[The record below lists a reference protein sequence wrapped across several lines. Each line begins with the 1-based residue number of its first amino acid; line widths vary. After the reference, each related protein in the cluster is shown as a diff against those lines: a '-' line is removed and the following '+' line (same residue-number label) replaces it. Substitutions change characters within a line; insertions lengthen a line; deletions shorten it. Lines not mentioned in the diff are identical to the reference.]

1 MDLTL
6 NSAIGIA
13 GQTLAALYAAIP
25 VKIVLLLL
33 SLLFCFAGY
42 RVLRAVS
49 AMNGVALGVVLGIC
63 VTSLFSASINDALG
77 MILTVLAMVV
87 LGIVLGIVFF
97 CWYPLGVFTACAC
110 VGAAVVYL
118 PGLFIAQHAQAVFW
132 LVLAGGAILFG
143 VTGVLFLHP
152 AGILATGLFGFS
164 AAFVLTDMLLGRQGL
179 STLVIGLVLTIAGCA
194 VQALTNRSAD
204 ALPLGEGNRRRT
216 VAAEKKHSGDAHLRE
231 PVPEEDE
238 VSDDTHELDISEL
251 PQEEPDE
258 IDSISKT
265 VAAHIGLTRLLTPQ
279 QARGTE
285 PLFPETAQET
295 EQMCEPSDSD
305 APKTEEDNTL
315 VLSLADVLGT
325 QEDVPLEQQ
334 AQFAWMTEQ
343 PVEEPASEEEPEG
356 EVLRGGAWNDI
367 FRPEGE
373 AAEAEPDAD
382 LPDAVEEPAAASEM
396 QEVQMAEQEQGTEPL
411 YPETAQ
417 GTEEMREP
425 SDPDAPETAEDVTMA
440 FSIEEV
446 LAQQE
451 DVPLE
456 QQAQFAWMTEQPVEE
471 PASEEEPE
479 GEVLRGGAW
488 NDIFR
493 PEGEAAEAEP
503 DADLSQAVEELTP
516 QTDIVEPDGP
526 TEDEEQILSNTA
538 DLMYAL
544 DQVLSK
550 LKEPEPEEPD
560 EAEPDDDALCE
571 KLSPPIIEEE
581 SQEEP
586 VNTQPE
592 AVEADTEPEEQD
604 GEEPDDDALCEKLS
618 PPIVEEES
626 PEEPVNTKPEASEAV
641 MEPKEQDDADLD
653 DDAIWEQL
661 FPPIIREEFREEP
674 ASTEPEAAAEPE
686 EQDDVK
692 PDEDAVWEQMF
703 PPIIREE
710 FREEPASTEPEA
722 AAEPEEQDDVK
733 PDEDAVW
740 EQMFPPIIK
749 AELAEEPAD
758 TGEQQEE
765 QPEAA
770 AEADEEPAESTEPA
784 ESPDDDKLEEEAD
797 GEQADESDEAFSAG
811 ALWPVLLTIVVLV
824 LAGFGIQYVEITLA
838 LCLVCYVLRY
848 YRTTAFACAVLCV
861 RRVLD
866 VILLVMQSGSWL
878 EIALD
883 VISAAA
889 FLALTYAAMRT
900 YIVHRHEDEDKA
912 EE

>member
-285 PLFPETAQET
+285 PLCPET
-295 EQMCEPSDSD
+295 EQMREPSDSD

-343 PVEEPASEEEPEG
+343 PLEEPASEEEPEG

-367 FRPEGE
+367 FRPESE
-373 AAEAEPDAD
+373 AAEAETDAD

-479 GEVLRGGAW
+479 GEVLQGGAW

-503 DADLSQAVEELTP
+503 DADLSQAVKELTP

-586 VNTQPE
+586 VNTEPE

-703 PPIIREE
+703 PPII
-710 FREEPASTEPEA
+710 
-722 AAEPEEQDDVK
+722 
-733 PDEDAVW
+733 
-740 EQMFPPIIK
+740 K

-784 ESPDDDKLEEEAD
+784 ESPNDVKLEEEAD

>member
-285 PLFPETAQET
+285 PLCPET
-295 EQMCEPSDSD
+295 EQMREPSDSD

-417 GTEEMREP
+417 ETEEMREP

-479 GEVLRGGAW
+479 GEVLQGGAW

-586 VNTQPE
+586 VNTEPE
-592 AVEADTEPEEQD
+592 AGEADTEPEEQD

-626 PEEPVNTKPEASEAV
+626 PEEPVNTEPEAVEAV

-661 FPPIIREEFREEP
+661 
-674 ASTEPEAAAEPE
+674 
-686 EQDDVK
+686 
-692 PDEDAVWEQMF
+692 F

>member
-42 RVLRAVS
+42 RLLRAVS
-49 AMNGVALGVVLGIC
+49 ALNGVALGVALGIC
-63 VTSLFSASINDALG
+63 VTSLFSASMNDALG

-132 LVLAGGAILFG
+132 LLLAGGAILFG
-143 VTGVLFLHP
+143 VTGVLFLRP

-164 AAFVLTDMLLGRQGL
+164 AAFVLTDMLFGRQGL

-216 VAAEKKHSGDAHLRE
+216 VAAEKKLSGDAHLRE
-231 PVPEEDE
+231 PAPEEDE
-238 VSDDTHELDISEL
+238 VSDDTHELDLSEL

-265 VAAHIGLTRLLTPQ
+265 VAAHIGLTRLLAPE

-285 PLFPETAQET
+285 PLCPET
-295 EQMCEPSDSD
+295 EQLREPSDSD
-305 APKTEEDNTL
+305 APETAEDNTL
-315 VLSLADVLGT
+315 VLSLADVLGK

-334 AQFAWMTEQ
+334 AQFAWMNEQ
-343 PVEEPASEEEPEG
+343 PVEESAAEEEPEG
-356 EVLRGGAWNDI
+356 EVLQGGAWNDI

-373 AAEAEPDAD
+373 AAEAEPDTG
-382 LPDAVEEPAAASEM
+382 LPEAVEEPAAASEM
-396 QEVQMAEQEQGTEPL
+396 QEVQMPEQEQGTEPL

-417 GTEEMREP
+417 QTEPLYPETAQQTEPLYPETTQETEQMCEP

-446 LAQQE
+446 LGKQE

-456 QQAQFAWMTEQPVEE
+456 QQAQFAWMNEQPVEE
-471 PASEEEPE
+471 PAGEEEPE
-479 GEVLRGGAW
+479 GEVPQGGAW

-503 DADLSQAVEELTP
+503 DADLSQAVEEELTL
-516 QTDIVEPDGP
+516 QADTVEPDGC
-526 TEDEEQILSNTA
+526 TEDEEQILGNTA

-550 LKEPEPEEPD
+550 LNEPEPEEPD

-571 KLSPPIIEEE
+571 KLSPPIVKEE
-581 SQEEP
+581 SPEEP
-586 VNTQPE
+586 VR
-592 AVEADTEPEEQD
+592 TEPEASEAD
-604 GEEPDDDALCEKLS
+604 VEPEEAEPDDDALCEKLS
-618 PPIVEEES
+618 PPIVKEES
-626 PEEPVNTKPEASEAV
+626 PEEPVRTEPEASEAV
-641 MEPKEQDDADLD
+641 IEPEEQDDADLD

-674 ASTEPEAAAEPE
+674 ASTEPEAA
-686 EQDDVK
+686 
-692 PDEDAVWEQMF
+692 
-703 PPIIREE
+703 
-710 FREEPASTEPEA
+710 EA

-733 PDEDAVW
+733 PDENAVW
-740 EQMFPPIIK
+740 EQLFPPIIK
-749 AELAEEPAD
+749 AELPEEPAD
-758 TGEQQEE
+758 TGEQPEE

-770 AEADEEPAESTEPA
+770 AEADEEPAESTGPA
-784 ESPDDDKLEEEAD
+784 ESPDDVKLAEEAD
-797 GEQADESDEAFSAG
+797 GEQADESDETPDEAFSAG

-824 LAGFGIQYVEITLA
+824 LAGFGIRYVEIALA

-848 YRTTAFACAVLCV
+848 YRTAAFACAVLCV

-866 VILLVMQSGSWL
+866 VVLLVMQSGSWL

-883 VISAAA
+883 VLSAAA
-889 FLALTYAAMRT
+889 FLALTYAAMRA
-900 YIVHRHEDEDKA
+900 YIVHRHADEDK
-912 EE
+912 EEE

>member
-356 EVLRGGAWNDI
+356 EVL
-367 FRPEGE
+367 
-373 AAEAEPDAD
+373 
-382 LPDAVEEPAAASEM
+382 
-396 QEVQMAEQEQGTEPL
+396 Q
-411 YPETAQ
+411 
-417 GTEEMREP
+417 
-425 SDPDAPETAEDVTMA
+425 
-440 FSIEEV
+440 
-446 LAQQE
+446 
-451 DVPLE
+451 
-456 QQAQFAWMTEQPVEE
+456 
-471 PASEEEPE
+471 
-479 GEVLRGGAW
+479 GGAW

-586 VNTQPE
+586 VNTEPE

-626 PEEPVNTKPEASEAV
+626 PEEPVHTEPEAVEADTEPEDDALCEKLSPPIIEEESREEPVHTETEAVEAV

-661 FPPIIREEFREEP
+661 
-674 ASTEPEAAAEPE
+674 
-686 EQDDVK
+686 
-692 PDEDAVWEQMF
+692 F